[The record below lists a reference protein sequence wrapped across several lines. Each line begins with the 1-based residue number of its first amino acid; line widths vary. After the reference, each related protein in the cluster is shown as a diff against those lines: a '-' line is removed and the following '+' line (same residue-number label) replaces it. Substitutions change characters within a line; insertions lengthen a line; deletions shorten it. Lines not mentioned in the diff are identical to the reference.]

1 VQTLSLLSN
10 QNASPNPNQ
19 RKKRGGKRN
28 ELPKT
33 SYLFLHPSL
42 RHKSVTAHPEQSDPN
57 PEESHKNELKKDS
70 AKKGKYPSHTY
81 IHTLG
86 TYLLHP
92 MLAKPRAKGLQV
104 RRLYAQSW

>member
-1 VQTLSLLSN
+1 V
-10 QNASPNPNQ
+10 
-19 RKKRGGKRN
+19 
-28 ELPKT
+28 T
-33 SYLFLHPSL
+33 SHS
-42 RHKSVTAHPEQSDPN
+42 EQSDPN

-70 AKKGKYPSHTY
+70 AKKKKASTRPIHKYTQ
-81 IHTLG
+81 TLG